1 MFTQG
6 GVGIVQHFGDFICG
20 RDAAALKRDAAAFF
34 EGQRVDG
41 DVVRAHGEHLVEAA
55 AEALGRVLGKTG
67 DEVHVDVG
75 EACRHH
81 LAHGAADVVRRV
93 AAADGGED
101 AVLHRLGVDGNAGD
115 AVCAED
121 GELFGVDGVGA
132 ARLDGG
138 LRKGGEIEAPL
149 EPCEQTVHLLRR
161 ERGRRAAAHVEGLD
175 MQAEGA
181 DHRARLLDLVEKGG
195 EVGLDEGEG
204 LLHALRDEA
213 AVGAA
218 GRAERDADVE
228 RDVVRLEV
236 VLHAKSRFGGL
247 EREAGAPRRDGV
259 DLLKLGEDGGG
270 RLALTQK
277 RHGDL
282 ARAHAGETA
291 PCGGDAKDLL
301 RRAEEAQAQREAA
314 LPFLFVVR
322 AGEGIAVAVGGGF
335 AAAAQLSG
343 DADAVRVL
351 GQRDARR
358 ARVLVRD
365 GAVDGPLVGE
375 EGEQALLDRVFFI
388 MPNELELHKGVR
400 SFLS

>member
-1 MFTQG
+1 MFTQD
-6 GVGIVQHFGDFICG
+6 GVGIVQHFGDFVCG

-41 DVVRAHGEHLVEAA
+41 DVVRAHGEHLVKTA

-67 DEVHVDVG
+67 DKVHIDVG
-75 EACRHH
+75 EACGHH

-93 AAADGGED
+93 AAADGGKD

-149 EPCEQTVHLLRR
+149 EPCEQAVHLLRR

-181 DHRARLLDLVEKGG
+181 DHRARLLDLVEEGG

-218 GRAERDADVE
+218 GRAERDADIE
-228 RDVVRLEV
+228 
-236 VLHAKSRFGGL
+236 
-247 EREAGAPRRDGV
+247 
-259 DLLKLGEDGGG
+259 
-270 RLALTQK
+270 
-277 RHGDL
+277 
-282 ARAHAGETA
+282 
-291 PCGGDAKDLL
+291 
-301 RRAEEAQAQREAA
+301 
-314 LPFLFVVR
+314 
-322 AGEGIAVAVGGGF
+322 
-335 AAAAQLSG
+335 
-343 DADAVRVL
+343 
-351 GQRDARR
+351 
-358 ARVLVRD
+358 
-365 GAVDGPLVGE
+365 
-375 EGEQALLDRVFFI
+375 
-388 MPNELELHKGVR
+388 
-400 SFLS
+400 